1 MQAVFEM
8 DYNEILINQ
17 GRCPVYASFFGAM
30 GCGVAM
36 IFASL
41 GAAYGIA
48 KSGIGISAVSILR
61 PDMMIR
67 NHMPPILSGILAIY
81 GLVVSVIISTSLA
94 EKSALHTNFLYF
106 GAGLTV
112 GLSCLASGFCIGIIG
127 DAGVRASG
135 QQPRMFVGMMMM
147 LIFAE
152 VLGIYGL
159 IVSLL
164 LITGAQKDV
173 TKCLY

>member
-1 MQAVFEM
+1 M
-8 DYNEILINQ
+8 DGYWIDN

-30 GCGVAM
+30 GCSVAM
-36 IFASL
+36 VFSAL

-48 KSGIGISAVSILR
+48 KSGIGISAVSIMR
-61 PDMMIR
+61 PDMMVR
-67 NHMPPILSGILAIY
+67 NLMPPILAGILAIY
-81 GLVVSVIISTSLA
+81 GLVVSVVISSILE
-94 EKSALHTNFLYF
+94 EKSALHSNFLF
-106 GAGLTV
+106 LAAGISV

-152 VLGIYGL
+152 VLAIYGF
-159 IVSLL
+159 IVGLL
-164 LITGAQKDV
+164 LV
-173 TKCLY
+173 TRSMVNVTDCSYS

>member
-1 MQAVFEM
+1 MVFS
-8 DYNEILINQ
+8 
-17 GRCPVYASFFGAM
+17 A
-30 GCGVAM
+30 
-36 IFASL
+36 L

-61 PDMMIR
+61 PDMMVRSAFSASRHQLYLADTPIDL
-67 NHMPPILSGILAIY
+67 MPPILAGILAIY
-81 GLVVSVIISTSLA
+81 GLVVAVVISSTLA
-94 EKSALHTNFLYF
+94 EKSALHTNFLYLA
-106 GAGLTV
+106 AGISV

-152 VLGIYGL
+152 VLGKL
-159 IVSLL
+159 E
-164 LITGAQKDV
+164 
-173 TKCLY
+173 